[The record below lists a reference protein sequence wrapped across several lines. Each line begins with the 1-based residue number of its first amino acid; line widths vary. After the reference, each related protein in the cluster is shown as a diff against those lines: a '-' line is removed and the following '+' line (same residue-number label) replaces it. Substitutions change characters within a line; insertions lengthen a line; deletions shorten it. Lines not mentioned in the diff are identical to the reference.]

1 MTDDFSY
8 LSNKVKKK
16 KKKKKRNQNVYDKL
30 WTGSSSFPFLT
41 TITTSRFKLSCQIM
55 LFNNHEISDTE
66 QQSY

>member
-1 MTDDFSY
+1 MIDDFSY
-8 LSNKVKKK
+8 LSNKV

-41 TITTSRFKLSCQIM
+41 TITTSRFKLICQIM

-66 QQSY
+66 QQPY

>member
-8 LSNKVKKK
+8 LSNKEKKKEKKK
-16 KKKKKRNQNVYDKL
+16 KNQNVYDKL

-41 TITTSRFKLSCQIM
+41 TITTSRFKLICQIM